1 MTEWINNKII
11 ALHGKPISA
20 LQSITCHMGSH
31 SVILQLM
38 QVNALA
44 ITPTRQFTYPGLPE

>member
-1 MTEWINNKII
+1 
-11 ALHGKPISA
+11 
-20 LQSITCHMGSH
+20 MGSH